1 MDVLEAIRNRRSI
14 RKFKAQ
20 PIDDATLRKVLEAAQ
35 WAPTWANTQ
44 CGRFIVVKDQK
55 VKDALADTMAAPTSP
70 GADAIRKAPVTIVA
84 CAELGRSGF
93 RRNPPT
99 EPATDK
105 AGYWYMFDVALA
117 MQNIALAAHG
127 LGLGGV
133 HLGLFDAQKAA
144 VAVQLPVNYAVVSM
158 MPLGYPDESKTSVRK
173 ELGETMSVDKF
184 GNAYK

>member
-14 RKFKAQ
+14 RKYKAA

-44 CGRFIVVKDQK
+44 CGRFIVVKDEK
-55 VKDALADTMAAPTSP
+55 IKNALADTMAAPTSP
-70 GADAIRKAPVTIVA
+70 GGNALRTAPVVIVA
-84 CAELGRSGF
+84 CAELGKSGF

-105 AGYWYMFDVALA
+105 GDSWYMFDVALA
-117 MQNIALAAHG
+117 MENVALAAHG

-133 HLGLFDAQKAA
+133 HLGLFDAKKAA
-144 VAVQLPVNYAVVSM
+144 AAVQLPVNYAVVEM
-158 MPLGYPDESKTSVRK
+158 MPLGYPDEAKTSVRK
-173 ELGETMSVDKF
+173 ELNEIISVDRF

>member
-1 MDVLEAIRNRRSI
+1 MEVTDAIKTRRSI
-14 RKFKAQ
+14 RKYKAK

-55 VKDALADTMAAPTSP
+55 IKDALADAMAAPTSS
-70 GADAIRKAPVTIVA
+70 GANALRTAPVMIVA
-84 CAELGRSGF
+84 CAELGKSGF
-93 RRNPPT
+93 RRTPPT

-105 AGYWYMFDVALA
+105 EGYWYMFDVALA
-117 MQNIALAAHG
+117 MENVALAAHG

-133 HLGLFDAQKAA
+133 HLGLFDAKKAA
-144 VAVQLPVNYAVVSM
+144 AAVQVPAGFCVVEM
-158 MPLGYPDESKTSVRK
+158 YPLGYPDETKTSVRK
-173 ELGETMSVDKF
+173 ELSEIISVDRF